1 MMAMSEDSET
11 IGDQLGKQKCVI
23 QVKRDEDPVL
33 ANHGKNLKEEERAR
47 GKEGMLETAKTYC
60 ETKKSWGRSK
70 SQTDSEQ
77 YLDHRDIYRDDGK
90 ERKLQQKVE
99 SLQEQLR
106 VKNSEIEDLTTRYS
120 CIIMNG
126 VFVFFCPLLK
136 FGIHRLFNKCVPV
149 LIIG

>member
-11 IGDQLGKQKCVI
+11 TGGQLGKQKCVI

-33 ANHGKNLKEEERAR
+33 ANHGKNLRDEERAR
-47 GKEGMLETAKTYC
+47 RKEGMLEAKPNH
-60 ETKKSWGRSK
+60 ETKQSLGRSK

-77 YLDHRDIYRDDGK
+77 YLDHRDMYSDDRR
-90 ERKLQQKVE
+90 ERMLQQEVE

-126 VFVFFCPLLK
+126 LFVFFCLSVEIWNPS
-136 FGIHRLFNKCVPV
+136 FV
-149 LIIG
+149 

>member
-11 IGDQLGKQKCVI
+11 TGGQLGKQKCVI

-47 GKEGMLETAKTYC
+47 GKEGMLEAAKTYC
-60 ETKKSWGRSK
+60 EMKKSWGRSK

-126 VFVFFCPLLK
+126 VFVFFCL
-136 FGIHRLFNKCVPV
+136 PV
-149 LIIG
+149 EIWNPSFV